1 MSIREGRFEGQINRA
16 FEKINASIDVDRRLF
31 REDIRGSIAYAKAL
45 YKRGLLG
52 PAEQDIIVKGLKS
65 IEKEIEE
72 GSFEFRREDED
83 IHMNVERRLS
93 ELIGETAY
101 KLHTG
106 RSRNE
111 QVVLDERLF
120 LLSAT
125 RDIEM
130 RLIGLLSALYKK
142 AKAHQKIIIPSYTHF
157 RKARPISL
165 AHLFLA
171 YFEALH
177 RDLERLG
184 DYRKRLSVMP
194 LGSGAA
200 AGSTVGID
208 REFLREELQFARL
221 TPNSIDAVSARD
233 FLFEFEF
240 VCASILVILSRM
252 SEDIILFSSD
262 EIGYFSLPDDLSTTS
277 SLMPQKKNP
286 DSVELIRGK
295 SARVIGN
302 LCAVLTLMK
311 GIPYTYNRDMQE
323 DKEGLFDTADTAI
336 DVLDVMREVIAG
348 LEPNTKR
355 IRAVLDGSEGLLFAT
370 DMADY
375 LVKKGVFFR
384 SAHRAV
390 GSMVKYALEQ
400 GKALNEMSL
409 EEMRRFH
416 RAFDEDVYGVFDYER
431 SVNSHDVPGGTAF
444 SRIEE
449 ELVRIGEELKRYR
462 L

>member
-1 MSIREGRFEGQINRA
+1 VSIREGRFEGQINRA

-157 RKARPISL
+157 RK
-165 AHLFLA
+165 
-171 YFEALH
+171 
-177 RDLERLG
+177 DLERLG

-240 VCASILVILSRM
+240 VCASILVTLSRM

-323 DKEGLFDTADTAI
+323 DKEGLFDTADTAV

-348 LEPNTKR
+348 LEPNTER